1 MAADD
6 AAVVVTL
13 RADLKG
19 YEAALKSA
27 VRATEKAAAAAEKA
41 VSNVGKS
48 GGASNVIQ
56 ASFQKSAGAI
66 ANDARVLQFQLND
79 IFSGIASGQGI
90 RAVQQQLGQISQQLS
105 GGSLAAGARTFG
117 TALVGMVNP
126 INLAVVAFG
135 ILASV
140 AASYFSSSEQDAA
153 KATKELEK
161 QASTLE
167 DLAKKYG
174 QLFPELNRAAQ
185 NLRDQADAAGLA
197 EAKQK
202 ALALAYEDSQKVV
215 DDLTGTMVQLSGALL
230 DLKVGGDAVAVLES
244 KWTKLQ
250 EAIDAHTASGKEL
263 QPILA
268 ALEKLMESNN
278 QTVEDLATTIHT
290 KLVTSFAELERAAK
304 SAGETIQNSLN
315 FSMPGAGGPLDLGPV
330 TGANRAALLDK
341 SLEGAAGA
349 IDAFTEHVIQAESGG
364 KAVPNAAGASSAFGQ
379 GQFIKGTWLEVF
391 KRNFAS
397 EAAGMSD
404 AAILALRGDLET
416 NRRMIR
422 AYATENARDLKDAGQ
437 DVTEATLQL
446 AHFLGSGGA
455 IKILQAAPG
464 TKVANIPG
472 MGDAIAANPTVLGGG
487 ATREDVL
494 AYAQRRTRAEPRTKE
509 EKKNYDE
516 LVTSINDKVAAQQ
529 RENEIT
535 SDYTLSSDEKT
546 AALQRE
552 KAAQEAAKVE
562 LELNNAAQAQG
573 IPLTDDLKAKN
584 HQLAESYAAA
594 GLQADQLSSAQAK
607 AAKTAQESAQLT
619 QQINQQ
625 MAGIIGGG
633 LSSFV
638 QDLINGEDA
647 GDAFSNMLKRMAGQ
661 LADMVIQMLII
672 KPLMNSLF
680 GGASGTGGGIGGLF
694 GVAHQGGIVGR
705 TRLPMRLA
713 DPRIFTNAPRFAT
726 GGMVGL
732 RAGEVPII
740 AHRGETIIP
749 RGGAAGSRVTNNV
762 GDINVD
768 MSGSG
773 FVAASS
779 NTGKQL
785 GRQIE
790 AAVGVILVRE
800 SRPGGILRRV

>member
-1 MAADD
+1 MADD

-56 ASFQKSAGAI
+56 ANFSKSAGAI

-90 RAVQQQLGQISQQLS
+90 RAVQQQLGQIAQQMS

-117 TALVGMVNP
+117 TALIGMVNP

-135 ILASV
+135 VLATV
-140 AASYFSSSEQDAA
+140 AASYFSSSEEDAA

-197 EAKQK
+197 AAKQK
-202 ALALAYEDSQKVV
+202 ALDAAYVDSQKTV

-230 DLKVGGDAVAVLES
+230 DLKVSGDAVAVLES
-244 KWTKLQ
+244 NWTKLQ
-250 EAIDAHTASGKEL
+250 TAIDAHTASGKEL

-268 ALEKLMESNN
+268 ALEKLMQSNN

-290 KLVTSFAELERAAK
+290 KLVASFAELERAAK

-315 FSMPGAGGPLDLGPV
+315 FSMPGAGGPLDLGPL
-330 TGANRAALLDK
+330 TGQNRAALLDK
-341 SLEGAAGA
+341 SLAGAADA
-349 IDAFTEHVIQAESGG
+349 IDGFTERVIQAESGG
-364 KAVPNAAGASSAFGQ
+364 RANAANPNSTAVGA
-379 GQFIKGTWLEVF
+379 GQFLKSTWLEVF

-455 IKILQAAPG
+455 VKILQAAPG

-472 MGDAIAANPTVLGGG
+472 MGAAIAANPSILGGG

-494 AYAQRRTRAEPRTKE
+494 AYAERRTRAEPRTKE

-535 SDYTLSSDEKT
+535 ADYTLSSDEKT
-546 AALQRE
+546 SALQRE

-573 IPLTDDLKAKN
+573 IPLTDELKAKN
-584 HQLAESYAAA
+584 HDLAQSYAAA
-594 GLQADQLSSAQAK
+594 GLQADQLSTAQAK
-607 AAKTAQESAQLT
+607 AAKSAEESAALT
-619 QQINQQ
+619 KQINQQ
-625 MAGIIGGG
+625 MAGILGGA
-633 LSSFV
+633 LSGFV
-638 QDLINGEDA
+638 QDLMNGEDA
-647 GDAFSNMLKRMAGQ
+647 GDAFNNMLKRMIGQ
-661 LADMVIQMLII
+661 LADMAIQLLVV
-672 KPLMNSLF
+672 KPLMDAL
-680 GGASGTGGGIGGLF
+680 GGGGTSGGGILGGLF
-694 GVAHQGGIVGR
+694 GVAHQGGVVGR
-705 TRLPMRLA
+705 TQLPMRLA

-732 RAGEVPII
+732 RPGEVPII

-749 RGGAAGSRVTNNV
+749 RGRRIGGDVHNDV
-762 GDINVD
+762 GDINID
-768 MSGSG
+768 MSGTG
-773 FVAASS
+773 LVASS
-779 NTGKQL
+779 SESGKLL
-785 GRQIE
+785 GRQIQ
-790 AAVGVILVRE
+790 AAVQVVLVQE
-800 SRPGGILRRV
+800 SRPGGILRRPT